1 MKTNF
6 RDRAEAAAGNPEKTE
21 RVNGEKKML
30 RNKGTKRRNGAGLVF
45 ALVILFVALLVSAS
59 GISFAKNLSS
69 STGGDNAQVS
79 ALIIDLRV
87 SSSDNLAIDCGQEIM
102 TAEYHFTVT
111 NTKDGKTSE
120 IPFKYDVIVTLPE
133 ALQGV
138 SITLNETSGTA
149 SSDGKTVTFTGVG
162 RFAAGNSQTHNHSL
176 FFNAADGSLMLQD
189 RVYEN
194 ISVSVRAEQ
203 VC

>member
-1 MKTNF
+1 MQKS
-6 RDRAEAAAGNPEKTE
+6 RRAIPKKPN

-30 RNKGTKRRNGAGLVF
+30 RNEETKRRNSARLTF
-45 ALVILFVALLVSAS
+45 ALVVLFAALLVSAS
-59 GISFAKNLSS
+59 GVSFAKNFSS

-87 SSSDNLAIDCGQEIM
+87 SSSDNLTIDCGQGIT
-102 TAEYHFTVT
+102 TAEYNFTVT
-111 NTKDGKTSE
+111 NTKDGKTAETS
-120 IPFKYDVIVTLPE
+120 FRYDVIVTLPE
-133 ALQGV
+133 ALPEGV
-138 SITLNETSGTA
+138 SITVDGKIGTA
-149 SSDGKTVTFTGVG
+149 SSDRKKVTIKDVG

-176 FFNAADGSLMLQD
+176 VFSVVNEAFLLRDYVFA
-189 RVYEN
+189 N

>member
-1 MKTNF
+1 MQKSRRVIPKKPN
-6 RDRAEAAAGNPEKTE
+6 

-30 RNKGTKRRNGAGLVF
+30 RNEETKRRNSARLTF
-45 ALVILFVALLVSAS
+45 ALVVLFAALLVSAS
-59 GISFAKNLSS
+59 GVSFAKNFSS

-87 SSSDNLAIDCGQEIM
+87 SSSDNLTIDCGQGIT
-102 TAEYHFTVT
+102 TAEYNFTVT
-111 NTKDGKTSE
+111 NTKDGKTAETS
-120 IPFKYDVIVTLPE
+120 FKYDVIVTLPE
-133 ALQGV
+133 ALPEGI
-138 SITLNETSGTA
+138 SITVDGKIGTA
-149 SSDGKTVTFTGVG
+149 SSDRKKVTIKDVG

-176 FFNAADGSLMLQD
+176 VFSVVNEGFLSRDYVFA
-189 RVYEN
+189 N

>member
-1 MKTNF
+1 MQKS
-6 RDRAEAAAGNPEKTE
+6 RRAIPKKPN

-30 RNKGTKRRNGAGLVF
+30 RNEETKRRNSARLTF
-45 ALVILFVALLVSAS
+45 ALVVLFAALLVSAS
-59 GISFAKNLSS
+59 GVSFAKNFSS

-87 SSSDNLAIDCGQEIM
+87 SSSDNLMIDCGQGIT
-102 TAEYHFTVT
+102 TAEYNFTVT
-111 NTKDGKTSE
+111 NTKDGKTAETS
-120 IPFKYDVIVTLPE
+120 FKYDVIVTLPE
-133 ALQGV
+133 ALPEGI
-138 SITLNETSGTA
+138 SITVDGKIGTA
-149 SSDGKTVTFTGVG
+149 SSDRKKVTIKDVG

-176 FFNAADGSLMLQD
+176 VFSVVNEGFLSRDYVFA
-189 RVYEN
+189 N

>member
-1 MKTNF
+1 MQKS
-6 RDRAEAAAGNPEKTE
+6 RRAIPKKPN

-30 RNKGTKRRNGAGLVF
+30 RNEETKRRNSARLTF
-45 ALVILFVALLVSAS
+45 ALVVLFAALLVSAS
-59 GISFAKNLSS
+59 GVSFAKNFSS

-87 SSSDNLAIDCGQEIM
+87 SSSDNLMIDCGQGIT
-102 TAEYHFTVT
+102 TAEYNFTVT
-111 NTKDGKTSE
+111 NTKDGKTAETS
-120 IPFKYDVIVTLPE
+120 FKYDVIVTLPE
-133 ALQGV
+133 ALPEGI
-138 SITLNETSGTA
+138 SITVDGKIGTA
-149 SSDGKTVTFTGVG
+149 SSDRKKVTIKDVG

-176 FFNAADGSLMLQD
+176 VFSVVSEGFLSRDYVFA
-189 RVYEN
+189 N

>member
-1 MKTNF
+1 MQKS
-6 RDRAEAAAGNPEKTE
+6 RRAIPKKPN

-30 RNKGTKRRNGAGLVF
+30 RNEETKRRNSARLTF
-45 ALVILFVALLVSAS
+45 ALVVLFAALLVSAS
-59 GISFAKNLSS
+59 GVSFAKNFSS

-87 SSSDNLAIDCGQEIM
+87 SSSDNLTIDCGQGIT
-102 TAEYHFTVT
+102 TAEYNFTVT
-111 NTKDGKTSE
+111 NTKDGKTAETSLR
-120 IPFKYDVIVTLPE
+120 YDVIVTLPE
-133 ALQGV
+133 ALPEGV
-138 SITLNETSGTA
+138 SITVDGKIGTA
-149 SSDGKTVTFTGVG
+149 SSDRKTVTIKDVG

-176 FFNAADGSLMLQD
+176 VFSVVNEAFLSRDYVFA
-189 RVYEN
+189 N